1 MTRDV
6 QLEKFDTAAQEL
18 LWRVRE
24 QTLDLMGEDLTVNT
38 KSSATDLVTNVD
50 RQNEQLIRQ
59 AITQFDPTARIVG
72 EEGSFNTEIDQDTS
86 DRIWI
91 IDPLDGTLNFVKQ
104 KNHFAIMLALYI
116 DGQPTLGYIMDVMH
130 NKLYHTW
137 KGHGAYVNDQQ
148 LTKPQNNS
156 LADSL
161 VAINSWLLME
171 NNNHQQEIA
180 KKAAGLRIY
189 GSAGI
194 EMIHVFT
201 GQLGGYSSRL
211 KPWDIAA
218 GRVIAEELGLVAKTI
233 DGEPINVLS
242 SNTVL
247 VATKKV
253 CQDIWQISK

>member
-1 MTRDV
+1 MTRDL
-6 QLEKFDTAAQEL
+6 QLEKYDTNAQDL

-24 QTLDLMGEDLTVNT
+24 QTLNLMEEDLTINT

-59 AITQFDPTARIVG
+59 EIGRFDPTARIVG
-72 EEGSFNTEIDQDTS
+72 EESSFNTKIDQNTS
-86 DRIWI
+86 GRIWI

-116 DGQPTLGYIMDVMH
+116 DGEPTLGYIMDVMH
-130 NKLYHTW
+130 NKLYHAW
-137 KGHGAYVNDQQ
+137 KNHGAYVNDQ
-148 LTKPQNNS
+148 LLVDPKNNS

-161 VAINSWLLME
+161 IAINGWLLMG

-218 GRVIAEELGLVAKTI
+218 GRVIAEELGLLVKTI
-233 DGEPINVLS
+233 DAEPINVLS

-253 CQDIWQISK
+253 CQDVWQISE